1 MNNSLAKKTRV
12 YIDTHPS
19 IKDCMSK
26 GLINYSSLSRMI
38 IKDLNLDNGKA
49 VMIACKRYVNKL
61 KSTSSFESCIL
72 KILKDSYLEFR
83 TKACIITAK
92 NDWVILQNMNNLF
105 KDLWNKNSFMQI
117 VQSTSALTIIAD
129 KTLKN
134 KIIDAIGHHNII
146 KVKEGFAEIVVRSP
160 EKIIDTSGVVA
171 YLVTNLSNA
180 GINIEEAVSC
190 YTDTIFIV
198 DESNI
203 IDAYS
208 VIADCIQNTEE

>member
-1 MNNSLAKKTRV
+1 MNNSLAKKTRG

-19 IKDCMSK
+19 IKDCMSR

-38 IKDLNLDNGKA
+38 VKDLNLDNEKA
-49 VMIACKRYVNKL
+49 VMIACKRYVSKL
-61 KSTSSFESCIL
+61 RSTLSFESCVL
-72 KILKDSYLEFR
+72 KILKDSYLEMR

-92 NDWVILQNMNNLF
+92 NDWIILQNMNNLF

-134 KIIDAIGHHNII
+134 RIIDAVGHYNVI
-146 KVKEGFAEIVVRSP
+146 KVKEGFAEVVVRSP
-160 EKIIDTSGVVA
+160 EKIIDTNGVVA

-190 YTDTIFIV
+190 HTDTIFIV
-198 DESNI
+198 NESNI

-208 VIADCIQNTEE
+208 VIADCIQNTE